1 VRNCC
6 YKSWADNSL
15 IAIWQAVFDVSKTI
29 LHSKINQIS
38 MQVLAIDKVSE
49 GVTEKMLLPHLP
61 SELAATVGL
70 YLKEKIRTFYFRK
83 DRPGVVFLLETESL
97 DEAKEILGTL
107 PLVKENLL
115 DFDLIPIGPLAPLGM
130 LFPKTES

>member
-1 VRNCC
+1 
-6 YKSWADNSL
+6 
-15 IAIWQAVFDVSKTI
+15 
-29 LHSKINQIS
+29 